1 MQLKLLR
8 LPVRLQ
14 CYRVCEEL
22 IMVRTIPKKR
32 SGWVLGSLASCVLAH
47 CCTVL
52 AAVPEPKVKTA
63 QGEAIGKW
71 IESGTE
77 KAFLGLPYAAP
88 PVGELRW
95 KAPQLPSP
103 WKGVRDATNF
113 GARCEQWHIWNDY
126 LFLDSGPS
134 EDCLYLN
141 VYAPASAKQTSKL
154 PVMLWIH
161 GGGFT
166 AGAGSEPRYTNPALV
181 AKNVV
186 LVTINYRLSVFGF
199 LASEDLVKE
208 GQGHAGNYGLMDMA
222 AALRW
227 VKTNVAMFGGDPGNV
242 TIFGESAGSFAISA
256 LMAAPEARG
265 LFQKAIGESGAFFGN
280 AISMSP
286 VTERAR
292 RDQAWTDSLVTKNL
306 AELRAMPAN
315 KLIDAASKQPVG
327 WFSPVVDGQF
337 LTEPIPA
344 TYAAG
349 RQAHVPTIIGW
360 NRDERAGT
368 LSKDITTEKWKAFA
382 AEHYGKQ
389 AEQFLIAFPGNSD
402 EEAVRSADAYTTAG
416 FIALGAWKWVE
427 AQASTGQSPVYR
439 YRFDRPASPSDMH
452 PEGKYAFHSD
462 ELEYVFGT
470 LDVRRGSTWQ
480 PEDRRLS
487 AQIVGYWTNFA
498 RTGDPNGEGLPHWPR
513 YDKGKELIHLDSPI
527 TVRRD
532 TSRPQFEFLLKQET
546 RSQ

>member
-1 MQLKLLR
+1 
-8 LPVRLQ
+8 
-14 CYRVCEEL
+14 
-22 IMVRTIPKKR
+22 MVRTMKNR
-32 SGWVLGSLASCVLAH
+32 SGWVLGALAGCVLAH
-47 CCTVL
+47 CCMVL
-52 AAVPEPKVKTA
+52 AAVPEPRVKTA
-63 QGEAIGKW
+63 QGEAVGKW

-88 PVGELRW
+88 PVAELRW
-95 KAPQLPSP
+95 KAPQAPSA

-141 VYAPASAKQTSKL
+141 VYAPASAKETSKL

-161 GGGFT
+161 GGGFA
-166 AGAGSEPRYTNPALV
+166 AGAGSEPRYTNSALV
-181 AKNVV
+181 SKNVV
-186 LVTINYRLSVFGF
+186 LVTINYRVGVFGF
-199 LASEDLVKE
+199 LANEDLLKE

-227 VKTNVAMFGGDPGNV
+227 VKTNVAEFGGDPGNV
-242 TIFGESAGSFAISA
+242 TIFGESAGSFSISA

-265 LFQKAIGESGAFFGN
+265 LFQKAIGESGAFFGSG
-280 AISMSP
+280 IFMSSA
-286 VTERAR
+286 TERAP
-292 RDQAWTDSLVTKNL
+292 RDQAWTDSLGMKNL
-306 AELRAMPAN
+306 TELRAMPAN
-315 KLIDAASKQPVG
+315 KLIDAASKKSVV

-337 LTEPIPA
+337 LTESIPE

-368 LSKDITTEKWKAFA
+368 LSKDMTTEKWKAFA

-389 AEQFLIAFPGNSD
+389 AEQFLAAFPGNSD
-402 EEAVRSADAYTTAG
+402 EEAVRSANAYTTAG
-416 FIALGAWKWVE
+416 YIALGAWRWVE

-470 LDVRRGSTWQ
+470 LDVRRGATWQ

-487 AQIVGYWTNFA
+487 EQMIAYWTNFA

-513 YDKGKELIHLDSPI
+513 YDEGKELIHLDTPI
-527 TVRRD
+527 TVSPD
-532 TSRPQFEFLLKQET
+532 TSRPQFEYLLNNET
-546 RSQ
+546 HSQ

>member
-1 MQLKLLR
+1 VKQR
-8 LPVRLQ
+8 S
-14 CYRVCEEL
+14 CRVL
-22 IMVRTIPKKR
+22 SALV
-32 SGWVLGSLASCVLAH
+32 GCVVAY
-47 CCTVL
+47 CFGAL
-52 AAVPEPKVKTA
+52 AAVPEPRVKTA
-63 QGEAIGKW
+63 QGEAVGKW
-71 IESGTE
+71 IEGGTE

-95 KAPQLPSP
+95 KAPQPPSA
-103 WKGVRDATNF
+103 WKGVRDSGNF

-161 GGGFT
+161 GGGFA
-166 AGAGSEPRYTNPALV
+166 AGAGSEPRYTNSALV
-181 AKNVV
+181 SKNVV
-186 LVTINYRLSVFGF
+186 LVTINYRLGVFGF

-227 VKTNVAMFGGDPGNV
+227 VKANIATFGGDSGNV

-280 AISMSP
+280 TISMSP
-286 VTERAR
+286 VAERAI
-292 RDQAWTDSLVTKNL
+292 RDQSWTDSLGTKNL
-306 AELRAMPAN
+306 TELRAMPAN
-315 KLIDAASKQPVG
+315 QLLDAASKQPVER
-327 WFSPVVDGQF
+327 FSPVVDGQF
-337 LTEPIPA
+337 LTESIPA

-368 LSKDITTEKWKAFA
+368 LSKDMTTEKWKTFA
-382 AEHYGKQ
+382 AERYGKQ
-389 AEQFLIAFPGNSD
+389 AEQFLTAFPGDSD
-402 EEAVRSADAYTTAG
+402 GEAAGSADAYTTAG
-416 FIALGAWKWVE
+416 FISLGAWRWVE
-427 AQASTGQSPVYR
+427 AQASTGQCPVYR
-439 YRFDRPASPSDMH
+439 YRFDRPASPSEMH

-470 LDVRRGSTWQ
+470 LDVRRGATWQ

-487 AQIVGYWTNFA
+487 EQMAGYWTNFA

-513 YDKGKELIHLDSPI
+513 YDKGRELLHLDNPI
-527 TVRRD
+527 TVSPD
-532 TSRPQFEFLLKQET
+532 TSRPQFEFLLNEVPGT
-546 RSQ
+546 